1 MGSCSHLGWRTRRCH
16 PGTRRCAPCASGKDA
31 AGYGQDDPTPWSL
44 PCPLLQPPSVTCHQP
59 FAPRDA
65 LGKPHVSSPVLLHI
79 PTALT
84 LPSSPRGRGCR
95 ACTAADAANFPPA
108 AAKFLPAPVSGAR
121 TRCPQPQTTLSAHDT
136 RPYYSLNVFSG
147 CGPRV
152 RATCGSFPPRSLLVN
167 GARSHPGA
175 SPSSIPGSAAGTA
188 GSYFICQVRQ
198 QRLG

>member
-1 MGSCSHLGWRTRRCH
+1 MGSCDHLGWWMRRCH

-121 TRCPQPQTTLSAHDT
+121 TRCPQPQTTLSAL
-136 RPYYSLNVFSG
+136 SLLEHVL
-147 CGPRV
+147 CPRV

-175 SPSSIPGSAAGTA
+175 SPSSIPGSATGTA
-188 GSYFICQVRQ
+188 GGYFICQVRQ